1 MFQWSN
7 KTHKSVTFNRGVA
20 DQSLLDLVEAAL
32 EKHPHKTFSHLCKE
46 ALWQFLGIPEAF
58 QPRPD
63 RGSADSDRESA
74 ELKRLLENFQ
84 QEFWGREGS
93 RDEAIE
99 SSLDRLSEQ
108 LSYLQHQLTHLEVI
122 VERSPEQQSAPEPS
136 ANYASNPQPEAPPE
150 PPPQLEPA
158 ERDPVIDRLSQFL
171 DEF

>member
-20 DQSLLDLVEAAL
+20 DQSLLDLVEAEL

-46 ALWQFLGIPEAF
+46 ALWQYLGIPAAF
-58 QPRPD
+58 QPRQAQDPANVD
-63 RGSADSDRESA
+63 REAVDIKRVLTDFQQTFWDRES
-74 ELKRLLENFQ
+74 N
-84 QEFWGREGS
+84 

-108 LSYLQHQLTHLEVI
+108 LSYLQQQLTHLEVLA
-122 VERSPEQQSAPEPS
+122 ERSSAPMASLDAVAEVTTFQEVSTPS
-136 ANYASNPQPEAPPE
+136 QPEPRE
-150 PPPQLEPA
+150 S
-158 ERDPVIDRLSQFL
+158 DPVLDHLSQFL

>member
-58 QPRPD
+58 QPRPE
-63 RGSADSDRESA
+63 RGSADDDRESA

-84 QEFWGREGS
+84 QDFWERESS

-108 LSYLQHQLTHLEVI
+108 LTYLQHQLTHLEGI
-122 VERSPEQQSAPEPS
+122 VERNPESQGLSASAVNSPNPQSPPPIEPK
-136 ANYASNPQPEAPPE
+136 PQPEPV
-150 PPPQLEPA
+150 